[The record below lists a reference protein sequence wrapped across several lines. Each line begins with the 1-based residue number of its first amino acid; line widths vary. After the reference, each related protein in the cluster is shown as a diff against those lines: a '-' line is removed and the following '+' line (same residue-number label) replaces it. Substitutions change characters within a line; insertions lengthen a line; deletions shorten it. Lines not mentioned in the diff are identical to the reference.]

1 MESEA
6 KLLGHPIRPMLIV
19 FPFGLLPPQWRSISL
34 PYQLPEAGRT
44 FVQEARSALLHADR
58 AIHLARAAHHGYEN
72 VLLVGHAHHADQE
85 WVRSRVNFIWRLLQL
100 QSLTPS

>member
-1 MESEA
+1 MRSAREIQFFGQNYYRIQMSLSRQITE
-6 KLLGHPIRPMLIV
+6 LETQHGFQLFIRD
-19 FPFGLLPPQWRSISL
+19 RKTAA
-34 PYQLPEAGRT
+34 QLTEAGRT

-85 WVRSRVNFIWRLLQL
+85 WSRHC
-100 QSLTPS
+100 